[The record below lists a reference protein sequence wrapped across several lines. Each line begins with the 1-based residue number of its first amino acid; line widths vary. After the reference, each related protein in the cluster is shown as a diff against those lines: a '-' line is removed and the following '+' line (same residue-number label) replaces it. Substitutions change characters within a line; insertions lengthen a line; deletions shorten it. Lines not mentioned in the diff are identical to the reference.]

1 MGRYME
7 NKAVNAGNVRLRIAR
22 KRFVRDGLPQLA
34 PEQDIT
40 FLSRRQPIDD
50 RRRLT
55 DRHTYDRIAVS
66 YLLDLV
72 HREKQESSKERGRRQ
87 ERGEEENLVFRRDR
101 ESRGSERRQEKRGEH
116 NRDDASDAEDS
127 EAGSL
132 DLQDNEDHSDDK
144 QKERNWIDVE
154 PEADDGEEENDDP
167 GDLGSVPRRRDA
179 EDDEVN
185 AQDEEKGRDEGVG
198 EHLEEANPRCC
209 AERHDFG
216 ARHMK
221 LDALVDRRDAV

>member
-22 KRFVRDGLPQLA
+22 KRLVRDGLPQLA

-55 DRHTYDRIAVS
+55 DRQTYDRIAVL

-87 ERGEEENLVFRRDR
+87 ERGEEEK
-101 ESRGSERRQEKRGEH
+101 RGSESISRRRS
-116 NRDDASDAEDS
+116 RDDALNGTTSAP
-127 EAGSL
+127 AT
-132 DLQDNEDHSDDK
+132 
-144 QKERNWIDVE
+144 
-154 PEADDGEEENDDP
+154 
-167 GDLGSVPRRRDA
+167 
-179 EDDEVN
+179 
-185 AQDEEKGRDEGVG
+185 
-198 EHLEEANPRCC
+198 
-209 AERHDFG
+209 
-216 ARHMK
+216 
-221 LDALVDRRDAV
+221 

>member
-7 NKAVNAGNVRLRIAR
+7 NKAVNAGNVCLRIAR

-50 RRRLT
+50 RRRMT
-55 DRHTYDRIAVS
+55 DRQTYDRIAVS

-101 ESRGSERRQEKRGEH
+101 EPRGSERRQEKRGEH
-116 NRDDASDAEDS
+116 DRDDPSDAEDS
-127 EAGSL
+127 ETGSL
-132 DLQDNEDHSDDK
+132 DLQDNQDHSDDE

-154 PEADDGEEENDDP
+154 SEADDGEEENDNSCN
-167 GDLGSVPRRRDA
+167 LRSVPRGRNS
-179 EDDEVN
+179 EHDEKYYIDY
-185 AQDEEKGRDEGVG
+185 AQGIDKS
-198 EHLEEANPRCC
+198 HYNY
-209 AERHDFG
+209 
-216 ARHMK
+216 
-221 LDALVDRRDAV
+221 